1 MPGPT
6 VYDQDDP
13 IVGASGLPVVESMP
27 RRAPSGAPRR
37 AHSVAKPTRRERR
50 ALRKQRIRER
60 PTPVGRHPKTT
71 IFVVVMILLS
81 PLWASMGQA
90 ATNPA
95 LGPSAGTRLTE
106 WVRDHGGGG
115 IVTWAEDTWYTWHAP
130 PKGGKPAAGAIPKP
144 TAVSSSSTL
153 PVASGPAHLPAPAA
167 IVPFV
172 STPTP
177 GEGQWHP
184 IGRTVDGVPTM
195 YAAYLRPDA
204 VYTSLVTGVAWMDTK
219 LLSAQ
224 LYAGSSIPG
233 TGQTFANMAPVSSA
247 ASTTLDAA
255 FNSGFRMQDA
265 QGGFYLDGVTAVP
278 LVNGAASVA
287 IDSSGNITVGA
298 WGTDVKMTPT
308 TVAVRQNLDLIVDN
322 GAPVPGLDANDN
334 VRWGATL
341 GGAVRVWRSGVGVTA
356 TGALVYAAGSGLTI
370 VDLANVLARAG
381 AVRGMEL
388 DINTSWVNF
397 THFDLNPGVPAN
409 ADNGVRLTYDEEP
422 SPSRYF
428 YPLSRDFFTMSVRPY
443 SVPVATS
450 HYRGH

>member
-1 MPGPT
+1 
-6 VYDQDDP
+6 
-13 IVGASGLPVVESMP
+13 MP

-37 AHSVAKPTRRERR
+37 THAVSKPTRRERR

-71 IFVVVMILLS
+71 VFVVVMILLS
-81 PLWASMGQA
+81 PLWASLGQA

-95 LGPSAGTRLTE
+95 LGPTPGSRLTE

-115 IVTWAEDTWYTWHAP
+115 IVTWAENTWYTWHAP
-130 PKGGKPAAGAIPKP
+130 PKGGRPAAGAIPKP
-144 TAVSSSSTL
+144 TSSPSTQ
-153 PVASGPAHLPAPAA
+153 PVATGPAHLPAPAA

-195 YAAYLRPDA
+195 YAAYLRPNA

-233 TGQTFANMAPVSSA
+233 TGQTFSAMAPIANSA
-247 ASTTLDAA
+247 ASTLDAA

-265 QGGFYLDGVTAVP
+265 RGGFYLDGTTAVP
-278 LVNGAASVA
+278 LRTGAASVV
-287 IDSSGNITVGA
+287 IDSSGNINVGA
-298 WGTDVKMTPT
+298 WGTDVTMTPS

-322 GAPVPGLDANDN
+322 GAPVPGLNQNDN
-334 VRWGATL
+334 YQWGATL
-341 GGAVRVWRSGVGVTA
+341 GGKVQVWRSGIGVTA
-356 TGALVYAAGSGLTI
+356 DGALVYVGGSGLSI

-381 AVRGMEL
+381 AVRAMEL
-388 DINTSWVNF
+388 DINTAWVNF
-397 THFDLNPGVPAN
+397 SHFDLGPGVPAT
-409 ADNGVRLTYDEEP
+409 AANGVRLTYDEDA

-428 YPLSRDFFTMSVRPY
+428 YPLSRDFLTMSVRPY
-443 SVPVATS
+443 TATAATRVKAS
-450 HYRGH
+450 

>member
-1 MPGPT
+1 
-6 VYDQDDP
+6 
-13 IVGASGLPVVESMP
+13 
-27 RRAPSGAPRR
+27 
-37 AHSVAKPTRRERR
+37 
-50 ALRKQRIRER
+50 
-60 PTPVGRHPKTT
+60 
-71 IFVVVMILLS
+71 
-81 PLWASMGQA
+81 
-90 ATNPA
+90 
-95 LGPSAGTRLTE
+95 
-106 WVRDHGGGG
+106 
-115 IVTWAEDTWYTWHAP
+115 
-130 PKGGKPAAGAIPKP
+130 
-144 TAVSSSSTL
+144 
-153 PVASGPAHLPAPAA
+153 
-167 IVPFV
+167 
-172 STPTP
+172 
-177 GEGQWHP
+177 
-184 IGRTVDGVPTM
+184 
-195 YAAYLRPDA
+195 
-204 VYTSLVTGVAWMDTK
+204 MDTK

>member
-1 MPGPT
+1 
-6 VYDQDDP
+6 
-13 IVGASGLPVVESMP
+13 
-27 RRAPSGAPRR
+27 
-37 AHSVAKPTRRERR
+37 
-50 ALRKQRIRER
+50 
-60 PTPVGRHPKTT
+60 
-71 IFVVVMILLS
+71 
-81 PLWASMGQA
+81 
-90 ATNPA
+90 
-95 LGPSAGTRLTE
+95 
-106 WVRDHGGGG
+106 
-115 IVTWAEDTWYTWHAP
+115 
-130 PKGGKPAAGAIPKP
+130 
-144 TAVSSSSTL
+144 
-153 PVASGPAHLPAPAA
+153 
-167 IVPFV
+167 
-172 STPTP
+172 
-177 GEGQWHP
+177 
-184 IGRTVDGVPTM
+184 
-195 YAAYLRPDA
+195 
-204 VYTSLVTGVAWMDTK
+204 
-219 LLSAQ
+219 
-224 LYAGSSIPG
+224 
-233 TGQTFANMAPVSSA
+233 MAPVSSA